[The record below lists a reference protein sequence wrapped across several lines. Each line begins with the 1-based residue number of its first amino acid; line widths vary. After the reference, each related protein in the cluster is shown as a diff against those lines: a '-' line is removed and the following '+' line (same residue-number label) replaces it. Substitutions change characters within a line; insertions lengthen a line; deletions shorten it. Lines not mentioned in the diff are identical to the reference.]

1 VSHDP
6 DEISRTI
13 KKHCSKCGTWNE
25 VTVHRGPTDGD
36 WDEAHPYF
44 CADCGHQRREFL
56 TLLGGVAVGW
66 PLAAR
71 AQQGHQVRRIGV
83 LTPLAENDLDGRSR
97 DAAFRERLNRLG
109 WVDGRNVHIDYRWGA
124 DSADRMKQFAKELV
138 RLKPDALV
146 AITTPATAALHVE
159 THTIPIVFAVVSDPI
174 GSGFVETLSK
184 PGGNITGFIN
194 IEASLSGKWLGLMH
208 EIAPSVSRIA
218 CLFNPQTAPFARY
231 YLDTFRSAAS
241 ALAIE
246 PIEAP
251 VHSAAEIE
259 AFLTKFSGEAS
270 VGLVVMPDTSTTVLR
285 QTIISLTNRYR
296 LPTIYPFAFFVADGG
311 LISYGIDLVDSL
323 RGAATYVDRILR
335 GAKPDELPV
344 QLPTKFE
351 LVINLKTARAL
362 GLTIP
367 PALIATADYI
377 IE

>member
-1 VSHDP
+1 
-6 DEISRTI
+6 
-13 KKHCSKCGTWNE
+13 
-25 VTVHRGPTDGD
+25 
-36 WDEAHPYF
+36 
-44 CADCGHQRREFL
+44 
-56 TLLGGVAVGW
+56 
-66 PLAAR
+66 
-71 AQQGHQVRRIGV
+71 
-83 LTPLAENDLDGRSR
+83 
-97 DAAFRERLNRLG
+97 
-109 WVDGRNVHIDYRWGA
+109 
-124 DSADRMKQFAKELV
+124 
-138 RLKPDALV
+138 
-146 AITTPATAALHVE
+146 
-159 THTIPIVFAVVSDPI
+159 
-174 GSGFVETLSK
+174 
-184 PGGNITGFIN
+184 
-194 IEASLSGKWLGLMH
+194 MH
-208 EIAPSVSRIA
+208 EIAPFSRVA

-259 AFLTKFSGEAS
+259 AFLTKFRGEAS
-270 VGLVVMPDTSTTVLR
+270 AGLVVMPDTSTTVFR

-311 LISYGIDLVDSL
+311 LMSYGIDLVDSL

-362 GLTIP
+362 GLTMP